1 MWIVRFALRRPLSVA
16 VMAAL
21 MLVLGV
27 LSFSMMNIDI
37 FPAIDLP
44 VVMVIWNYPGLPAID
59 MERRVVFITERAFST
74 TVNGIEHIESRSIQG
89 VGLMKIYF
97 HAGETTAGGIAQM
110 TSVTQGIIKIMP
122 PGIQAPNVVD
132 FNAANVPVA
141 QLNIS
146 SETLSEQALFDYGLN
161 FIRPKLFTIEGLS
174 SPAPYGGRSRAIMV
188 NIDPA
193 ALYANSL
200 SANDI
205 SNALNLTNVI
215 LPAGSVK
222 IGDREY
228 YVELNGSPDHIKEFN
243 QLPVKVV
250 GDTPVFLGDVAPV
263 HDSHTVQTN
272 IVRVNG
278 KRGTYLAIIKHAA
291 ASTMAVVSNVKK
303 RIPSI
308 MATAPAGM
316 NMSIAFDQSQFV
328 RNALWEVVRE
338 AVIAATLVA
347 IMVLVFVGSPRS
359 MLIVIISIPLSILTA
374 IIGLKLSGQTINIM
388 TLGGLALAIGML
400 VDDATVEIENIHRN
414 HAMGKPLLVAILDG
428 ASQIATPAFVG
439 TLAICIVFFP
449 VFLLGG
455 VAKYLFTP
463 LAFAV
468 VYSMLTSYLLSRTLV
483 PSMARWLLSD
493 THEENVGGG
502 TGWWNRFVT
511 GFDRGFDRFKEGYRT
526 AVGKFIARRKLCL
539 SCVSIIILA
548 SLVLV
553 PVAGQ
558 DFFPAIDAGM
568 MKLHIRAATGTRIEE
583 TERIIDN
590 IERAIRTVIP
600 REDLGDIS
608 DTIGLPQYFNLAFY
622 QTDSIGPQDA
632 DMLIQL
638 KPGHRPTE
646 GYTEKIRALLAHDFP
661 DVEGYFQAADI
672 VSQVLNFGLPAAID
686 VQVIGNDINSDY
698 EVASKLQ
705 TRMHRIPGLTDIRI
719 AQRLD
724 YPTLRVNVDRSKA
737 LELGVDQSSVAS
749 DLLISLSSSFL
760 LSPNFWLDPK
770 NGVNYNVN
778 VQVPQHIVDS
788 VGELV
793 NTPLTATSVDGAV
806 RAPQFLGNVATVSQ
820 TVEPAALDHY
830 TVQRVIDVNAGV
842 SGRDLGASSSDVQGA
857 INSLGEL
864 PRGTE
869 VVIRGQSQA
878 MRESFSSLELGLVL
892 AIILVYLLMVSSY
905 QSWLEPFIIMLA
917 VPGALAG
924 VLWML
929 VLTGTTINVES
940 MMGAIMA
947 VGVGVANGNLVITF
961 ANELREDGYT
971 PAAAAIEAATIRLRP
986 VLMTALA
993 MILGML
999 PMALAIGEGSE
1010 QNAPLGRAVIG
1021 GLLAATAM
1029 TLLVVPAVYSM
1040 FGGSIKGKHERD
1052 AEIDAITLP
1061 GA

>member
-21 MLVLGV
+21 MLVLGA
-27 LSFSMMNIDI
+27 LSFGMMNIDI

-74 TVNGIEHIESRSIQG
+74 SVNGIEHIESRSIQG
-89 VGLMKIYF
+89 IGLMKVYF

-122 PGIQAPNVVD
+122 PGIQAPNVID
-132 FNAANVPVA
+132 YNAANVPVA

-200 SANDI
+200 SANDVT
-205 SNALNLTNVI
+205 NALTATNVI

-228 YVELNGSPDHIKEFN
+228 YVELNGSPNHISEFN

-250 GDTPVFLGDVAPV
+250 GQTPVFLGDVAPV
-263 HDSHTVQTN
+263 RDSHQVQTN

-291 ASTMAVVSNVKK
+291 ASTMAVVNAVKA

-308 MATAPAGM
+308 LATAPEGM
-316 NMSIAFDQSQFV
+316 KMSIAFDQSQFV

-359 MLIVIISIPLSILTA
+359 MIIVIVSIPLSILTA

-483 PSMARWLLSD
+483 PTMARHLLSEY
-493 THEENVGGG
+493 HEENVGGG
-502 TGWWNRFVT
+502 SGWWNRFVT
-511 GFDRGFDRFKEGYRT
+511 GFDARFDRFKEGYQGT
-526 AVGKFIARRKLCL
+526 LSKFIAQRKLCL
-539 SCVSIIILA
+539 TCVTIIILV
-548 SLVLV
+548 SLVLI
-553 PVAGQ
+553 PVVGQ
-558 DFFPAIDAGM
+558 DFFPTIDAGM
-568 MKLHIRAATGTRIEE
+568 MKLHVRAATGTRIEA
-583 TERIIDN
+583 TERIVDN
-590 IERAIRTVIP
+590 IERTIRKVVP
-600 REDLGDIS
+600 PEDLGDIS

-622 QTDSIGPQDA
+622 QTDSLGPQDS

-638 KPGHRPTE
+638 KPGHRPTA
-646 GYTEKIRALLAHDFP
+646 GYVDTIRKRLAHDFP
-661 DVEGYFQAADI
+661 DVEVYFQAADI

-698 EVASKLQ
+698 SVASKLQ
-705 TRMHRIPGLTDIRI
+705 DKMERIPGLTDIRI

-724 YPTLRVNVDRSKA
+724 YPTLRVNVDRAKA
-737 LELGVDQSSVAS
+737 LELGVDQSTVAAN
-749 DLLISLSSSFL
+749 LLTSLSSSFL

-778 VQVPQHIVDS
+778 VQVPQHMINS
-788 VGELV
+788 VGELE
-793 NTPLTATSVDGAV
+793 NTPLTATQVDGVA
-806 RAPQFLGNVATVSQ
+806 RAPQFLGNVATVQQ

-842 SGRDLGASSSDVQGA
+842 SGRDLGGTSNDVQRA
-857 INSLGEL
+857 IDSMGQL
-864 PRGTE
+864 PRGTD
-869 VVIRGQSQA
+869 VVIRGQSKA
-878 MRESFSSLELGLVL
+878 MRESFGSLELGLVL

-929 VLTGTTINVES
+929 KLTGTTINVES

>member
-1 MWIVRFALRRPLSVA
+1 
-16 VMAAL
+16 MAAL
-21 MLVLGV
+21 MLVLGA
-27 LSFSMMNIDI
+27 LSFGMMNIDI
-37 FPAIDLP
+37 FPAINLP

-89 VGLMKIYF
+89 VGLMKVYF

-122 PGIQAPNVVD
+122 PGIQAPNIVD
-132 FNAANVPVA
+132 YNAANVPVA
-141 QLNIS
+141 QLNIF

-188 NIDPA
+188 NLDPA
-193 ALYANSL
+193 AMYANSL

-205 SNALNLTNVI
+205 SNALNATNVI

-228 YVELNGSPDHIKEFN
+228 YVELNGSPDHIREFN
-243 QLPVKVV
+243 QLPVKMV
-250 GDTPVFLGDVAPV
+250 GQTPVYLGDVAPV

-272 IVRVNG
+272 VVRVNG

-308 MATAPAGM
+308 MATAPEGM
-316 NMSIAFDQSQFV
+316 KMSIAFDQSQFV
-328 RNALWEVVRE
+328 RSALWEVVRE

-347 IMVLVFVGSPRS
+347 LMVLVFVGSPRS
-359 MLIVIISIPLSILTA
+359 MIIVIVSIPLSILTA

-483 PSMARWLLSD
+483 PTMARHLLSEY
-493 THEENVGGG
+493 HEENVGGG
-502 TGWWNRFVT
+502 TGYWNRFVT
-511 GFDRGFDRFKEGYRT
+511 SFDAGFDRFKERYRGT
-526 AVGKFIARRKLCL
+526 LAKFIARRGLCL
-539 SCVSIIILA
+539 ACVTVMT
-548 SLVLV
+548 LVSMVLI

-558 DFFPAIDAGM
+558 DFFPTIDAGM
-568 MKLHIRAATGTRIEE
+568 MKLHVRAATGTRIEE
-583 TERIIDN
+583 TERVVDN
-590 IERAIRTVIP
+590 IERAIRKVVP
-600 REDLGDIS
+600 PQDLGDIS

-622 QTDSIGPQDA
+622 PTDSIGPQDS
-632 DMLIQL
+632 DMMVQL

-646 GYTEKIRALLAHDFP
+646 GYVNAIRKMLAHDFP
-661 DVEGYFQAADI
+661 DVQGYFQAPDI

-698 EVASKLQ
+698 NVASQLQ
-705 TRMHRIPGLTDIRI
+705 EKMERIPGLTDIRI

-724 YPTLRVNVDRSKA
+724 YPTLRVNVDRVKA
-737 LELGVDQSSVAS
+737 LQLGVDQSAVAS
-749 DLLISLSSSFL
+749 NLLISLSSSFL
-760 LSPNFWLDPK
+760 LNPNFWLDPK

-793 NTPLTATSVDGAV
+793 NTPLTADQVDGAT
-806 RAPQFLGNVATVSQ
+806 RPPQFLGNVATVQQS
-820 TVEPAALDHY
+820 VEPAVLDHY

-842 SGRDLGASSSDVQGA
+842 SGRDLGSSSNAVQHV
-857 INSLGEL
+857 IDSMGEL

-878 MRESFSSLELGLVL
+878 MRESFGSLELGLIL

-929 VLTGTTINVES
+929 VATGTTINVES

-961 ANELREDGYT
+961 ANELREDGYS

-1021 GLLAATAM
+1021 GLLAATAS
-1029 TLLVVPAVYSM
+1029 TLFVVPAVYSM

>member
-21 MLVLGV
+21 MLVLGA

-132 FNAANVPVA
+132 YNAANVPVA

-188 NIDPA
+188 NLDPA

-228 YVELNGSPDHIKEFN
+228 YVELNGSPEHIKEFN
-243 QLPVKVV
+243 QLPVKMV
-250 GDTPVFLGDVAPV
+250 GQTPIFLGDVAPV
-263 HDSHTVQTN
+263 HDSHTVQSN

-291 ASTMAVVSNVKK
+291 ASTMAVVSNVKR

-308 MATAPAGM
+308 LATAPAGM

-347 IMVLVFVGSPRS
+347 LMVLVFVGSPRS
-359 MLIVIISIPLSILTA
+359 MIIVIVSIPLSILTA

-483 PSMARWLLSD
+483 PTMARHLLSEY
-493 THEENVGGG
+493 HQENVGGG

-511 GFDRGFDRFKEGYRT
+511 NFDARFDRFKEGYRT
-526 AVGKFIARRKLCL
+526 LVAKFIARRKLCL
-539 SCVSIIILA
+539 ACVSII
-548 SLVLV
+548 VLV
-553 PVAGQ
+553 TLALIPVAGQ
-558 DFFPAIDAGM
+558 DFFPTIDAGM

-583 TERIIDN
+583 TERIVDN
-590 IERAIRTVIP
+590 IERAIRKVIP
-600 REDLGDIS
+600 RADLGDIS
-608 DTIGLPQYFNLAFY
+608 DTIGLPQFFNLAFY

-638 KPGHRPTE
+638 KPGHRPTA
-646 GYTEKIRALLAHDFP
+646 GYTEAIRKLLAHDFP

-698 EVASKLQ
+698 DIASQLRNKMQ
-705 TRMHRIPGLTDIRI
+705 RIPGLTDIRI

-724 YPTLRVNVDRSKA
+724 YPTLRVNVDRVKA
-737 LELGVDQSSVAS
+737 LQLGVDQATVAS
-749 DLLISLSSSFL
+749 NLLISLSSSFL

-778 VQVPQHIVDS
+778 AQVPQHIVDS

-793 NTPLTATSVDGAV
+793 NTPLTATTQDGAL

-842 SGRDLGASSSDVQGA
+842 SGRDLGSSSSDVQRA
-857 INSLGEL
+857 IDAMGQL
-864 PRGTE
+864 PRGTD

-878 MRESFSSLELGLVL
+878 MRESFGSLELGLVL

-929 VLTGTTINVES
+929 VATGTTINVES

-1021 GLLAATAM
+1021 GLMAATAM

>member
-27 LSFSMMNIDI
+27 LSFGLMNIDI

-89 VGLMKIYF
+89 VGLMKVYF
-97 HAGETTAGGIAQM
+97 HAGESTAGGIAQM
-110 TSVTQGIIKIMP
+110 TSVTQSILKIMP
-122 PGIQAPNVVD
+122 PGIQAPNVID
-132 FNAANVPVA
+132 YNAANVPVA
-141 QLNIS
+141 QLNVA

-188 NIDPA
+188 NLDPA

-200 SANDI
+200 SANDV
-205 SNALNLTNVI
+205 SNALNRSNVI

-222 IGDREY
+222 IGNREY
-228 YVELNGSPDHIKEFN
+228 YVELNGSPDHIKEFD
-243 QLPVKVV
+243 QLPVKMV
-250 GDTPVFLGDVAPV
+250 GQTPVFLGDVAPV
-263 HDSHTVQTN
+263 RDSHVVQTN
-272 IVRVNG
+272 VVRVNG
-278 KRGTYLAIIKHAA
+278 TRGTYLAIIKHAA
-291 ASTMAVVSNVKK
+291 ASTMAVVSKVK
-303 RIPSI
+303 RRLPSI

-316 NMSIAFDQSQFV
+316 KMSIAFDQSQFV

-359 MLIVIISIPLSILTA
+359 MLIVIVSIPLSILTA

-483 PSMARWLLSD
+483 PSMARYLLSEY
-493 THEENVGGG
+493 HEENVGGG

-511 GFDRGFDRFKEGYRT
+511 SFDAGFDRFKERYRM
-526 AVGKFIARRKLCL
+526 VLSKFIAQRILCL
-539 SCVSIIILA
+539 SCVSIVVLA
-548 SLVLV
+548 SVVLI

-558 DFFPAIDAGM
+558 DFFPTIDAGM

-583 TERIIDN
+583 TERIVDN
-590 IERAIRTVIP
+590 IERAIRKIIP
-600 REDLGDIS
+600 RRDLGDIS
-608 DTIGLPQYFNLAFY
+608 DTVGLPQFYNLAFY
-622 QTDSIGPQDA
+622 QTDSVGPQDS

-638 KPGHRPTE
+638 KPGHRPTAQ
-646 GYTEKIRALLAHDFP
+646 YTEAIRKLLAHDFP

-698 EVASKLQ
+698 EIASQLQ
-705 TRMHRIPGLTDIRI
+705 NKMHRIPGLTDIRI

-724 YPTLRVNVDRSKA
+724 YPTLRVNVDRAKA
-737 LELGVDQSSVAS
+737 LQLGVDQSAVAS
-749 DLLISLSSSFL
+749 NLLISLSSSFL

-778 VQVPQHIVDS
+778 LQVPQHIIDS

-793 NTPLTATSVDGAV
+793 NTPLTATQDGAV
-806 RAPQFLGNVATVSQ
+806 HAPQFLGNVATVHQ
-820 TVEPAALDHY
+820 TVEPAVLDHY

-842 SGRDLGASSSDVQGA
+842 SGRDLGSSSSDVQHA
-857 INSLGEL
+857 IDSMGQL

-878 MRESFSSLELGLVL
+878 MRDSFGSLELGLVL

-929 VLTGTTINVES
+929 VVTGTTINVES

>member
-388 TLGGLALAIGML
+388 TLVGSRSRSECWSTMRRWRSRISIAITRWESHCWWRFSTAPAKL
-400 VDDATVEIENIHRN
+400 RRPRSSA
-414 HAMGKPLLVAILDG
+414 PSPS
-428 ASQIATPAFVG
+428 AS
-439 TLAICIVFFP
+439 C
-449 VFLLGG
+449 
-455 VAKYLFTP
+455 
-463 LAFAV
+463 
-468 VYSMLTSYLLSRTLV
+468 SSR
-483 PSMARWLLSD
+483 
-493 THEENVGGG
+493 
-502 TGWWNRFVT
+502 
-511 GFDRGFDRFKEGYRT
+511 
-526 AVGKFIARRKLCL
+526 C
-539 SCVSIIILA
+539 SC
-548 SLVLV
+548 
-553 PVAGQ
+553 
-558 DFFPAIDAGM
+558 
-568 MKLHIRAATGTRIEE
+568 
-583 TERIIDN
+583 
-590 IERAIRTVIP
+590 
-600 REDLGDIS
+600 
-608 DTIGLPQYFNLAFY
+608 
-622 QTDSIGPQDA
+622 
-632 DMLIQL
+632 
-638 KPGHRPTE
+638 
-646 GYTEKIRALLAHDFP
+646 
-661 DVEGYFQAADI
+661 
-672 VSQVLNFGLPAAID
+672 
-686 VQVIGNDINSDY
+686 
-698 EVASKLQ
+698 
-705 TRMHRIPGLTDIRI
+705 
-719 AQRLD
+719 
-724 YPTLRVNVDRSKA
+724 
-737 LELGVDQSSVAS
+737 SVAS
-749 DLLISLSSSFL
+749 RSIC
-760 LSPNFWLDPK
+760 SPRS
-770 NGVNYNVN
+770 
-778 VQVPQHIVDS
+778 HS
-788 VGELV
+788 RSC
-793 NTPLTATSVDGAV
+793 T
-806 RAPQFLGNVATVSQ
+806 RC
-820 TVEPAALDHY
+820 
-830 TVQRVIDVNAGV
+830 
-842 SGRDLGASSSDVQGA
+842 
-857 INSLGEL
+857 
-864 PRGTE
+864 
-869 VVIRGQSQA
+869 
-878 MRESFSSLELGLVL
+878 
-892 AIILVYLLMVSSY
+892 
-905 QSWLEPFIIMLA
+905 
-917 VPGALAG
+917 
-924 VLWML
+924 
-929 VLTGTTINVES
+929 
-940 MMGAIMA
+940 
-947 VGVGVANGNLVITF
+947 
-961 ANELREDGYT
+961 
-971 PAAAAIEAATIRLRP
+971 
-986 VLMTALA
+986 
-993 MILGML
+993 
-999 PMALAIGEGSE
+999 
-1010 QNAPLGRAVIG
+1010 
-1021 GLLAATAM
+1021 
-1029 TLLVVPAVYSM
+1029 
-1040 FGGSIKGKHERD
+1040 
-1052 AEIDAITLP
+1052 
-1061 GA
+1061 

>member
-21 MLVLGV
+21 MLVLGA
-27 LSFSMMNIDI
+27 LSFGFMNIDI
-37 FPAIDLP
+37 FPAINLP
-44 VVMVIWNYPGLPAID
+44 VVMVIWNYPGLPALD

-89 VGLMKIYF
+89 VGLMKVYF
-97 HAGETTAGGIAQM
+97 HAGESTAGGIAQM
-110 TSVTQGIIKIMP
+110 TSVTQGIVKIMP

-132 FNAANVPVA
+132 YNAANVPVA

-161 FIRPKLFTIEGLS
+161 LIRPKLFTIEGLS

-215 LPAGSVK
+215 LPAGTVK

-228 YVELNGSPDHIKEFN
+228 FVELNGSPDHIKEFN

-272 IVRVNG
+272 VVRVNG

-291 ASTMAVVSNVKK
+291 ASTMAVVSNVKQ
-303 RIPSI
+303 RLPSI

-347 IMVLVFVGSPRS
+347 VMVLVFVGSPRS
-359 MLIVIISIPLSILTA
+359 MIIVIVSIPLSILTA

-483 PSMARWLLSD
+483 PSMARYLLSD

-502 TGWWNRFVT
+502 SGWWNRFVT
-511 GFDRGFDRFKEGYRT
+511 GFDARFDRFKERYRGT
-526 AVGKFIARRKLCL
+526 LAKFIARRKLGL
-539 SCVSIIILA
+539 ICVSIIVLT
-548 SLVLV
+548 SLFLI

-558 DFFPAIDAGM
+558 DFFPTIDAGM
-568 MKLHIRAATGTRIEE
+568 MKLHIRAATGTRLEE
-583 TERIIDN
+583 TERIVDN
-590 IERAIRTVIP
+590 IERAIRKVIP
-600 REDLGDIS
+600 RKDLGDIS

-646 GYTEKIRALLAHDFP
+646 GYTESIRKLLKHDFP

-698 EVASKLQ
+698 DIASQLQ
-705 TRMHRIPGLTDIRI
+705 NKMHRIPGLTDIRI

-724 YPTLRVNVDRSKA
+724 YPTLRVNVDRVKA
-737 LELGVDQSSVAS
+737 LQLGIDQSSVAS

-788 VGELV
+788 VAELA
-793 NTPLTATSVDGAV
+793 NTPLTAAQDGAV
-806 RAPQFLGNVATVSQ
+806 HAPQFLGNVATITQ

-842 SGRDLGASSSDVQGA
+842 AGRDLGSSSSDVQRA
-857 INSLGEL
+857 INSMGKL
-864 PRGTE
+864 PRGTD
-869 VVIRGQSQA
+869 VMIRGQSQA
-878 MRESFSSLELGLVL
+878 MRESFGSLELGLVL
-892 AIILVYLLMVSSY
+892 AIVLVYLLMVSSY

-929 VLTGTTINVES
+929 VATGTTINVES

-961 ANELREDGYT
+961 ANELREEGYT

-1040 FGGSIKGKHERD
+1040 FGGSIKGKRERD

>member
-1 MWIVRFALRRPLSVA
+1 
-16 VMAAL
+16 MAAL
-21 MLVLGV
+21 MLVLGA
-27 LSFSMMNIDI
+27 LSFWMMNIDI

-89 VGLMKIYF
+89 VGLMKVYF
-97 HAGETTAGGIAQM
+97 HQGETTAGGIAQM

-174 SPAPYGGRSRAIMV
+174 SPAPYGGRSRAIMA
-188 NIDPA
+188 NLDPA
-193 ALYANSL
+193 AMYANSL

-243 QLPVKVV
+243 QLPIKMV
-250 GDTPVFLGDVAPV
+250 GQTPIYLGDVAPV

-291 ASTMAVVSNVKK
+291 ASTMAVVSSVKQ

-347 IMVLVFVGSPRS
+347 LMVLVFVGSPRS
-359 MLIVIISIPLSILTA
+359 MIIVIVSIPLSILTA

-414 HAMGKPLLVAILDG
+414 HATGKPLLVAILDG

-483 PSMARWLLSD
+483 PTMARHLLSD
-493 THEENVGGG
+493 RHEENVGGG
-502 TGWWNRFVT
+502 SGWWNRFVT
-511 GFDRGFDRFKEGYRT
+511 GFDARFDRFKEGYRGT
-526 AVGKFIARRKLCL
+526 LAKFIARRTLCI
-539 SCVSIIILA
+539 SCVSVIILV
-548 SLVLV
+548 SLFLI
-553 PVAGQ
+553 PVVGQ
-558 DFFPAIDAGM
+558 DFFPTIDAGM
-568 MKLHIRAATGTRIEE
+568 MKLHVRAATGTRIEE
-583 TERIIDN
+583 TERIVDN
-590 IERAIRTVIP
+590 IERAIRKVIP
-600 REDLGDIS
+600 PKDLGDIS

-638 KPGHRPTE
+638 KPGHRPTA
-646 GYTEKIRALLAHDFP
+646 GYTESIRKMLAHDFP

-698 EVASKLQ
+698 DVASRLQ
-705 TRMHRIPGLTDIRI
+705 EKMHRIPGLTDIRI

-724 YPTLRVNVDRSKA
+724 YPTLRVNVDRVKA
-737 LELGVDQSSVAS
+737 LQLGVDQNTVAS
-749 DLLISLSSSFL
+749 NLLISLSSSFL
-760 LSPNFWLDPK
+760 LNPNFWLDPK

-778 VQVPQHIVDS
+778 VQVPQHVVDS

-793 NTPLTATSVDGAV
+793 NTPLTGTQIDGVA
-806 RAPQFLGNVATVSQ
+806 RAPQFLGNVATVEQ

-842 SGRDLGASSSDVQGA
+842 SGRDLGSSSSDVQRA
-857 INSLGEL
+857 IDSIGQL
-864 PRGTE
+864 PRGTD

-878 MRESFSSLELGLVL
+878 MRESFGALELGLVL

-929 VLTGTTINVES
+929 VTTGTTINVES

-1040 FGGSIKGKHERD
+1040 FGGSIKGKRERD
-1052 AEIDAITLP
+1052 AEIDALTLP

>member
-1 MWIVRFALRRPLSVA
+1 
-16 VMAAL
+16 MAAL
-21 MLVLGV
+21 MLVLGA
-27 LSFSMMNIDI
+27 LSFSLMNIDI

-74 TVNGIEHIESRSIQG
+74 SVNGIEHIESRSIQG
-89 VGLMKIYF
+89 VGLMKVYF

-110 TSVTQGIIKIMP
+110 TSVTQGIVKIMP
-122 PGIQAPNVVD
+122 PGIQAPNVID
-132 FNAANVPVA
+132 YNAANVPVA

-188 NIDPA
+188 NLDPA

-222 IGDREY
+222 IGNREY
-228 YVELNGSPDHIKEFN
+228 YVELNGSPDHISEFN

-250 GDTPVFLGDVAPV
+250 GQTPVFLGDVAPV
-263 HDSHTVQTN
+263 HDSHIVQTN

-291 ASTMAVVSNVKK
+291 ASTMAVVNNVKQ

-359 MLIVIISIPLSILTA
+359 MIIVIVSIPLSILTA

-483 PSMARWLLSD
+483 PSMARYLLSD
-493 THEENVGGG
+493 SHDDNVGGG
-502 TGWWNRFVT
+502 SGWWNRFVSS
-511 GFDRGFDRFKEGYRT
+511 FDRGFDRFKEGYRT
-526 AVGKFIARRKLCL
+526 TLSKFIARRNLCL
-539 SCVSIIILA
+539 TCVSIIVLA
-548 SLVLV
+548 SLVLI

-558 DFFPAIDAGM
+558 DFFPNIDAGM

-590 IERAIRTVIP
+590 IERAIRKVIP
-600 REDLGDIS
+600 RAELGDIS

-622 QTDSIGPQDA
+622 QTDSLGPQDA

-638 KPGHRPTE
+638 KPGHRPTA
-646 GYTEKIRALLAHDFP
+646 GYTETIRKLLAHDFP

-686 VQVIGNDINSDY
+686 VQVIGNDINLDHDI
-698 EVASKLQ
+698 ASQLQ
-705 TRMHRIPGLTDIRI
+705 NKMQRIPGLTDIRI

-724 YPTLRVNVDRSKA
+724 YPTLRVKVDRAKA
-737 LELGVDQSSVAS
+737 LQLGVDQSAVAS
-749 DLLISLSSSFL
+749 NLLISLSSSFL

-770 NGVNYNVN
+770 NGVNYNVTA
-778 VQVPQHIVDS
+778 QVPQHIVDS
-788 VGELV
+788 VSELV
-793 NTPLTATSVDGAV
+793 NTPLTSTQDGTV
-806 RAPQFLGNVATVSQ
+806 RPPQFLGNVATVSQ
-820 TVEPAALDHY
+820 TVEPAVLDHY

-842 SGRDLGASSSDVQGA
+842 SGRDLGSSSNDVQRA
-857 INSLGEL
+857 IDSMGKL
-864 PRGTE
+864 PRGID
-869 VVIRGQSQA
+869 VVIRGQSKA
-878 MRESFSSLELGLVL
+878 MRESFGALELGLVL

-929 VLTGTTINVES
+929 VATGTTINVES